1 MRRQWHKRL
10 LALLASCII
19 SASTV
24 GGQKTSD
31 GNKLLDDDLSTPT
44 KSTRFLIESPDSPI
58 YTQVLKQGMYMD
70 IRMQPTYLN
79 DRFYWI
85 YFHFSSFLFI
95 LGVLTYKWQVDFNN
109 DQINV
114 EVTFKK
120 TSEKNQNS
128 QSKASGNVER
138 PIDGM
143 RYHLYNIPFIDSWLF
158 LYLGVLIYG
167 YKIYSFCFAQTGSRL
182 DFQIMVHLIM
192 QTFAFSGLIGRA
204 KPIFR

>member
-19 SASTV
+19 STSTV
-24 GGQKTSD
+24 GGQTTS
-31 GNKLLDDDLSTPT
+31 GENKQPDDHFSTPKT
-44 KSTRFLIESPDSPI
+44 STRFLIESPDSPI
-58 YTQVLKQGMYMD
+58 YTQVLKQGMYID
-70 IRMQPTYLN
+70 IRMQPRYLN
-79 DRFYWI
+79 DRFYWM
-85 YFHFSSFLFI
+85 YLHCSYFLFI
-95 LGVLTYKWQVDFNN
+95 LGILTYKWQVDFNN

-120 TSEKNQNS
+120 TANKNQNS
-128 QSKASGNVER
+128 RSTTSGNVDR
-138 PIDGM
+138 PIDSM
-143 RYHLYNIPFIDSWLF
+143 RYYLYDISFIIILH
-158 LYLGVLIYG
+158 LGVLIYG

-182 DFQIMVHLIM
+182 DFQIMVNLIM

>member
-19 SASTV
+19 STSTV
-24 GGQKTSD
+24 VGQTTS
-31 GNKLLDDDLSTPT
+31 GEIKQPDDHFSTPT
-44 KSTRFLIESPDSPI
+44 TSTRFLIESPDSPI
-58 YTQVLKQGMYMD
+58 YTQVLKQGMYID
-70 IRMQPTYLN
+70 IRMQPRYLD
-79 DRFYWI
+79 DRFYWL
-85 YFHFSSFLFI
+85 YLHFSYFLFI
-95 LGVLTYKWQVDFNN
+95 LGILTYKWQVDFNN

-120 TSEKNQNS
+120 TADKNQNS
-128 QSKASGNVER
+128 QSTTSGNVDR

-143 RYHLYNIPFIDSWLF
+143 IYYLSDISFIISWLF

-167 YKIYSFCFAQTGSRL
+167 CKIYSFCFAQTGSRL
-182 DFQIMVHLIM
+182 DFQIMVNLIM
-192 QTFAFSGLIGRA
+192 QTFAFSGLIGRE